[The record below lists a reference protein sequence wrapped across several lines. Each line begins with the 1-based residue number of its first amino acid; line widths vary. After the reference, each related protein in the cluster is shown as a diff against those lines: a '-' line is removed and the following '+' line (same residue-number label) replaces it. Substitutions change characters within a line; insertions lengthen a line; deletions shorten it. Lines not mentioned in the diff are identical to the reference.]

1 MLDGICLDEKYYTEC
16 QSNQAGEVVMPG
28 NASLIMILNLL
39 FIKKSVNLKYE
50 YTNLQFPI
58 AKQRTI

>member
-1 MLDGICLDEKYYTEC
+1 MLDGTCLYENYYTEC
-16 QSNQAGEVVMPG
+16 QSNQAGVILIKC
-28 NASLIMILNLL
+28 NASLIMILN
-39 FIKKSVNLKYE
+39 IYKKSVNLKYE